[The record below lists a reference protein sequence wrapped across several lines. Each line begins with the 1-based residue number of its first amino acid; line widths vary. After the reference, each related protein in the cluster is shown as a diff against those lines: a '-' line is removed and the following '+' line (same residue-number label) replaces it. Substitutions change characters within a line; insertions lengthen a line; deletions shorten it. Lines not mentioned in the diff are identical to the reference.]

1 MGAPV
6 NVKARPGEAGAR
18 DGFQLS
24 PGITPFLTDLFVGLV
39 PLALGLELGLF
50 RGRGRWSPALAGGLL
65 SMALVKIATDPTDLP
80 DLVVALWGA
89 ATALVY
95 GYAGR
100 RAGGWDASAPAR
112 GFLLVMA
119 VGAVGLGLL
128 KATTDVW
135 DPFDLM
141 LGILEVVGGLTLGGL
156 IGLRARRS
164 SLGGPGGPTP
174 RGASGLR

>member
-1 MGAPV
+1 M
-6 NVKARPGEAGAR
+6 

-65 SMALVKIATDPTDLP
+65 SMALVKIATVPTDLP

-89 ATALVY
+89 ATAHVY

-100 RAGGWDASAPAR
+100 RAGGGMRRPRRADSSWSWRSGPSVSGCSR
-112 GFLLVMA
+112 GRPMS
-119 VGAVGLGLL
+119 
-128 KATTDVW
+128 
-135 DPFDLM
+135 
-141 LGILEVVGGLTLGGL
+141 GI
-156 IGLRARRS
+156 RS
-164 SLGGPGGPTP
+164 T
-174 RGASGLR
+174 

>member
-6 NVKARPGEAGAR
+6 NVKARPGEAGAM

-24 PGITPFLTDLFVGLV
+24 PGITPFLTDLFVSLV

-80 DLVVALWGA
+80 DLLVALWGA
-89 ATALVY
+89 ATAHVY

-100 RAGGWDASAPAR
+100 RAGGGMRRPR
-112 GFLLVMA
+112 
-119 VGAVGLGLL
+119 
-128 KATTDVW
+128 
-135 DPFDLM
+135 
-141 LGILEVVGGLTLGGL
+141 
-156 IGLRARRS
+156 RADS
-164 SLGGPGGPTP
+164 SWSW
-174 RGASGLR
+174 RSGLSVSGCSRRRPMSGIRST